1 MASLHF
7 NNNTCKMVDVW
18 YDSHKNLIIAVCDEL
33 DCMDKAQELFDK
45 LLTKQPTLKKL
56 KDEGKPKRA
65 KSGWLYFCGEKR
77 SELMEQYPD
86 KDMGEISKELGKL
99 WQQLEESDKGPYEDQ
114 SEQDKQRYYSEKED
128 YDENM
133 MQFS

>member
-7 NNNTCKMVDVW
+7 NNNTCSMVDVW

-33 DCMDKAQELFDK
+33 NCMDKAQELFDK
-45 LLTKQPTLKKL
+45 LLTQQPALKKL

-77 SELMEQYPD
+77 SELMKQFPD
-86 KDMGEISKELGKL
+86 KNMGEISKELGKL